1 MVKEK
6 NKNFILVNIIIVM
19 SIVSMFILYMGSRSF
34 NLFSK
39 ERYIFNNIVSPLLL
53 AIHPYLVY
61 LISGKLLKKDGSY
74 YKIKLLKRVIKI
86 NKDNYKK
93 YIKSVI
99 QITLINL
106 ALTTLLLLN
115 KNYLLYIFILNISI
129 YILTLLTFNFKK
141 RILSYL
147 LLFIFILIKIFL
159 IFAIVTVT
167 IESSKGYTYANYGGL
182 AIWGIL
188 VFLYMPALLVNIV
201 VNYITIGIQ
210 TYKENKEN
218 KIKYLNSINKQNE
231 YEDIID

>member
-6 NKNFILVNIIIVM
+6 NKNFILVNIILVM

-86 NKDNYKK
+86 NKDNYKN
-93 YIKSVI
+93 YNIPVIK
-99 QITLINL
+99 ITVINL
-106 ALTTLLLLN
+106 VLVILILLLDINLGANLLN
-115 KNYLLYIFILNISI
+115 SIMFLLIILA
-129 YILTLLTFNFKK
+129 FNFKK

-147 LLFIFILIKIFL
+147 LLFIFILTKIYL
-159 IFAIVTVT
+159 IFAIVTV
-167 IESSKGYTYANYGGL
+167 IIDSFKVNNYSYLGGL

-188 VFLYMPALLVNIV
+188 VFLYIPALLINIV

>member
-1 MVKEK
+1 MVKER
-6 NKNFILVNIIIVM
+6 NINLSLLNIITVLNTVYPFILKRLFSYFDRHYMVDIII
-19 SIVSMFILYMGSRSF
+19 LY
-34 NLFSK
+34 
-39 ERYIFNNIVSPLLL
+39 IL
-53 AIHPYLVY
+53 AILTPYLTY
-61 LISGKLLKKDGSY
+61 LIGIKFIKNDGNY
-74 YKIKLLKRVIKI
+74 YKIKLLKKVIKI

-93 YIKSVI
+93 YRKSVI

-106 ALTTLLLLN
+106 ALATLLLLN
-115 KNYLLYIFILNISI
+115 EYYRSYIFILNISI
-129 YILTLLTFNFKK
+129 YILTVLAFNFKK

-182 AIWGIL
+182 AIVGI
-188 VFLYMPALLVNIV
+188 VVLYYIPASLVNIV